1 VRVILLGPPGAG
13 KGTQAARIAEK
24 LGVTLAASGDLFRQK
39 RQQDDELGELIR
51 SYYDKGLLVP
61 DDVTIRL
68 IMEWIQA
75 PEQSKGFLLDG
86 FPRTMGQAEALDKE
100 LEVEGGLDKIL
111 YINVSQKELVRR
123 LGGRLMCRNCQTA
136 YHNEFSR
143 PREEGKCDRC
153 GGEVYQREDDKP
165 EVVQKRI
172 QVYMNETA
180 PLVDY
185 YRKTGKLAEINGEGT
200 IEEVGKALAQAV
212 TA

>member
-1 VRVILLGPPGAG
+1 VILLGPPGAG

-86 FPRTMGQAEALDKE
+86 FPRTMVQAEALDKE
-100 LEVEGGLDKIL
+100 LEGEGGLDKIL
-111 YINVSQKELVRR
+111 YINVSRKELVRR

-136 YHNEFSR
+136 YHSEFS
-143 PREEGKCDRC
+143 PPKEEGKCDRC